1 MNAAELIKKWDER
14 DNRYAIRKVA
24 GYAAPLSDAEVI
36 SVKMF
41 RRLETQD
48 LHPDE
53 ADIALLEISHAP
65 MGEFRAATRCS
76 FAEVALLKQQD
87 VVAA

>member
-1 MNAAELIKKWDER
+1 MKGSSAFIVNLIRFSAVEEEENNQSLHDESKLLNTYGMPGAAHLT
-14 DNRYAIRKVA
+14 
-24 GYAAPLSDAEVI
+24 DAEVI

-53 ADIALLEISHAP
+53 ADIALRYIANWHPPLVSI
-65 MGEFRAATRCS
+65 R
-76 FAEVALLKQQD
+76 
-87 VVAA
+87 

>member
-14 DNRYAIRKVA
+14 DNRYSIRRVA
-24 GYAAPLSDAEVI
+24 GFAAPLTDAEVI

-53 ADIALLEISHAP
+53 ADIALRYIANWHPPLVSI
-65 MGEFRAATRCS
+65 R
-76 FAEVALLKQQD
+76 
-87 VVAA
+87 